1 MDLFKK
7 YYGLT
12 AHYLARRP
20 HSTREVR
27 DYLLKKKA
35 PEDVI
40 EKIIASM
47 QRDKFLND
55 LDFAHWW
62 REQRT
67 RFRTK
72 SDRVIRMELK
82 QKGIATDIIAL
93 VFEEKTEETKNDLE
107 KARLHIEKYSR
118 RFDGLEGNEKYRKI
132 QMFLGSRGF
141 DYETIKQAIDDILE
155 RGYNTD

>member
-82 QKGIATDIIAL
+82 QK
-93 VFEEKTEETKNDLE
+93 E
-107 KARLHIEKYSR
+107 
-118 RFDGLEGNEKYRKI
+118 
-132 QMFLGSRGF
+132 
-141 DYETIKQAIDDILE
+141 
-155 RGYNTD
+155 